1 MKKNTIN
8 KNRHDLADTAA
19 LLKNYA
25 NYWPLFLIS
34 TILCLGSAFI
44 FLKITNPVYQVT
56 ANILIKSEDTKGGGL
71 QAAMMKNFSLGGLI
85 GGASD
90 VYDELEIVS
99 SFSILRQTVQKL
111 ELNKSYTNRIDS

>member
-1 MKKNTIN
+1 MKSNRVIKVFSKNKIL
-8 KNRHDLADTAA
+8 KKEFIRENRHDLADTAA

-71 QAAMMKNFSLGGLI
+71 QAAMMKNFSLGG
-85 GGASD
+85 
-90 VYDELEIVS
+90 
-99 SFSILRQTVQKL
+99 
-111 ELNKSYTNRIDS
+111 